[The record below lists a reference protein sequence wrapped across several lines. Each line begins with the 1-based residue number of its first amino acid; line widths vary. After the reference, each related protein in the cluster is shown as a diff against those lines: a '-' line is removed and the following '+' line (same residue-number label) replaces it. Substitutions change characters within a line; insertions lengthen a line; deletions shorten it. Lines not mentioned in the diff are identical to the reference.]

1 MIAKFIHLL
10 LRKLSG
16 NTDLQTEQPPAQ
28 TSQTSYR
35 KAHTGRD
42 MGLRFEIEIS
52 RTQNN
57 LNHAY
62 I

>member
-16 NTDLQTEQPPAQ
+16 NTDLQTEQPTAQ
-28 TSQTSYR
+28 ISETKLPQGSY
-35 KAHTGRD
+35 G
-42 MGLRFEIEIS
+42 FPVQYIEIN
-52 RTQNN
+52 RRQNN

-62 I
+62 DY